1 MGEEL
6 RVELV
11 RYDARSRRFDPYIP
25 GLSAGPFELSP
36 DHKSIAYV
44 SYPDMSLWRSRPDG
58 SDKMQL
64 TFPPVR
70 VYGPRWSP
78 DGSKI
83 AYMDVQ
89 FSRPWKI
96 SFLSSSG
103 GPPQRIPSSDPNE
116 VQQDP
121 NWTLDGK
128 SLIFGKSK
136 PSQKDLS
143 AIFRVDLVSGKIS
156 FIPNSDGLNS
166 PRLSPD
172 GRFISAFTDSSTELM
187 LFDTNTTNWSSLG
200 KGENFG
206 YNVWSHDGK
215 YVYVRESSKGSPRLI
230 RVRIKDGLLEEVL
243 SLKDIPQLV
252 DIFTGWVGLTPEDAP
267 VLIRDRSVQ
276 EIYALDL
283 Q

>member
-1 MGEEL
+1 VGISQN
-6 RVELV
+6 
-11 RYDARSRRFDPYIP
+11 RYDARSRRFDPYIS
-25 GLSAGPFELSP
+25 GLSAGPFEVSP
-36 DHKSIAYV
+36 DHKSITYV

-89 FSRPWKI
+89 LYRPWKI
-96 SFLSSSG
+96 SFLPSSG
-103 GPPQRIPSSDPNE
+103 GTPQRIPSPDPNE
-116 VQQDP
+116 VQEDP

-136 PSQKDLS
+136 LSEKGLFAIYRLDLE
-143 AIFRVDLVSGKIS
+143 SGELS

-166 PRLSPD
+166 PRVSPD
-172 GRFISAFTDSSTELM
+172 GRFISAFTDSTTELM
-187 LFDTNTTNWSSLG
+187 LFDAKTTHWSSLV
-200 KGENFG
+200 KGEAFG
-206 YNVWSHDGK
+206 NNLWSHDGK
-215 YVYVRESSKGSPRLI
+215 YVYMQESSKGSPRLV
-230 RVRIKDGLLEEVL
+230 RVRIRDGTVEEVL

-252 DIFTGWVGLTPEDAP
+252 DMFTAWIGLGPEDAP
-267 VLIRDRSVQ
+267 VLIRDRSMQ

>member
-1 MGEEL
+1 VIGEEL

-25 GLSAGPFELSP
+25 GLSAGPFEVSP

-96 SFLSSSG
+96 SFLPSSG
-103 GPPQRIPSSDPNE
+103 GPPQSIPSPDPNE

-121 NWTLDGK
+121 NWTVDGK

-136 PSQKDLS
+136 PSETDLS
-143 AIFRVDLVSGKIS
+143 AIFRLDLDSGIIS
-156 FIPNSDGLNS
+156 SIPNSDGLNS
-166 PRLSPD
+166 PRISPD
-172 GRFISAFTDSSTELM
+172 GRFISAFVNSTTELM
-187 LFDTNTTNWSSLG
+187 LFDTNTTHWSSLV
-200 KGENFG
+200 KGEFG
-206 YNVWSHDGK
+206 YNLWSHDGK
-215 YVYVRESSKGSPRLI
+215 YVYVRESSKGSPRLV
-230 RVRIKDGLLEEVL
+230 RVRIRDGNVEEVL
-243 SLKDIPQLV
+243 SLKNIPQLA
-252 DIFTGWVGLTPEDAP
+252 DIFTAWIGLTLEDAP